1 MKMYCTV
8 YNDGSS
14 YVAYENLP
22 RKKLPNYESNNIKSS
37 SIDESEKRIDEIAD
51 FINSYPRELF
61 NFNNSQ
67 NLFLDELHKLNFFK
81 EKIQNST

>member
-1 MKMYCTV
+1 MWENLDFSIFNAHKEMEKMKMYCTV

-37 SIDESEKRIDEIAD
+37 SIDESEKRIDEITD
-51 FINSYPRELF
+51 FIN
-61 NFNNSQ
+61 
-67 NLFLDELHKLNFFK
+67 
-81 EKIQNST
+81 